1 MPGRVGAVPCCLWRR
16 CCSGR
21 LLGRAAWC
29 ARGRRPAREPS
40 APRASPGASPR
51 SPARPRHRPRA
62 PQPGPLVPSGPST
75 PVGPGRCL
83 EPYSW
88 PRPRAPQPG
97 PLGLPAPSVPVGP
110 DVLMGGC
117 SDDGMFGCALLQT
130 SSIQGVFCVD
140 SCVVVTNV
148 VNPTAYS
155 LKIQVFWRRLTTF
168 VTGVRTRRL
177 KSRWFDD
184 VCHA

>member
-1 MPGRVGAVPCCLWRR
+1 MTVCQPKFDCVCVCVCGPAGVPGARRLILLW
-16 CCSGR
+16 
-21 LLGRAAWC
+21 GRAAWC

-40 APRASPGASPR
+40 AQRASLGVSPR

-130 SSIQGVFCVD
+130 SSIQGVFVWIPVWLLQT
-140 SCVVVTNV
+140 S
-148 VNPTAYS
+148 S
-155 LKIQVFWRRLTTF
+155 IQRLI
-168 VTGVRTRRL
+168 R
-177 KSRWFDD
+177 
-184 VCHA
+184 